1 MKKFKIVI
9 FKNLLDVEAIEEFY
23 VECESKEKAN
33 LIRYAYCV
41 AFNYLGRVVEVK

>member
-23 VECESKEKAN
+23 IECESEETAY

-41 AFNYLGRVVEVK
+41 TFNYVGYVVKVK